1 MSDKLTP
8 EEYEK
13 FGRAMDYMLC
23 EHFDGFALV
32 GFHAIT
38 KEPVILTHADD
49 IKTRHALNDLLGAAI
64 APVPINRPDPDT
76 EPPNGKEAGS

>member
-13 FGRAMDYMLC
+13 FGHAMDARIC

-32 GFHAIT
+32 GFHALT
-38 KEPVILTHADD
+38 KEPVILTRADD

-64 APVPINRPDPDT
+64 APVPIIRPDP
-76 EPPNGKEAGS
+76 EPPNGKAAS

>member
-1 MSDKLTP
+1 MSDKLTS

-13 FGRAMDYMLC
+13 FGRAMASRVC

-38 KEPVILTHADD
+38 REPIVIASADD
-49 IKTRHALNDLLGAAI
+49 IKTRHALNDLLGSAI
-64 APVPINRPDPDT
+64 APVPIIRPDP
-76 EPPNGKEAGS
+76 EPPNGKAAS